1 MVAQVDKLTCTDFYG
16 PGGASSSRLSS
27 KKFRP
32 TPLFATVVLRWPGR
46 STKGGTLSLSTT
58 TAASG
63 KIRNPPRATGGAGG
77 KIRNHLPADGE
88 AGYSFRKISSGCP
101 ETGSHPDIG
110 RWRRAGEQCGG
121 TRRRWLAPVSRY
133 RLRQSVRSGPERGW
147 RPRQWERRSPPE
159 PLRR

>member
-32 TPLFATVVLRWPGR
+32 TPLFATVVLRWPDR
-46 STKGGTLSLSTT
+46 RTKGGTLSLSAT

-77 KIRNHLPADGE
+77 KIRNHLWVEAAAGGKIRNHFWVEAAAGGKIRNPSPAASAASG
-88 AGYSFRKISSGCP
+88 KIRNPSPAASAASGKIRNHLP
-101 ETGSHPDIG
+101 
-110 RWRRAGEQCGG
+110 
-121 TRRRWLAPVSRY
+121 AP
-133 RLRQSVRSGPERGW
+133 G
-147 RPRQWERRSPPE
+147 
-159 PLRR
+159 